1 MPFYSETV
9 WSLYQ
14 IYYDILSGC
23 CGILKQF
30 KAAVNDPDE
39 RALDNVMSF
48 YG

>member
-1 MPFYSETV
+1 MNAILKQFGADPA
-9 WSLYQ
+9 
-14 IYYDILSGC
+14 DILSGC